1 MPDDQF
7 KNRLILVVDD
17 EERMV
22 RFIRLNLEHD
32 GFKVIEA
39 FNGTKAI
46 NQVRSNLPDLV
57 LLDIMMPD
65 MDGFEVLRIIRETS
79 NVPVIML
86 TAKGEEDDRV
96 RGLELGADD
105 YVTKP
110 FSPRELV
117 SRVRAVL
124 RRTET
129 TGVST
134 HGLIEVDE
142 RLKLDFERREIWVDG
157 ELVKLRPTEYR
168 LLYHLVQNAG
178 WVVTHDQILAKVW
191 GYEYRDEPHYVRLYI
206 NYLRK
211 KLEEDP
217 ANPKYILTERG
228 VGYRFVDFRRK
239 DFHRKPVIS
248 LTHELT
254 KKFFNLA
261 GDRFNRHQGQCPCI
275 YAANWQGGN
284 GYCKG

>member
-1 MPDDQF
+1 MSTDF
-7 KNRLILVVDD
+7 ERRRILVVDD

-32 GFKVIEA
+32 GFQVSEA
-39 FNGTKAI
+39 FNGKQAI
-46 NQVRSNLPDLV
+46 QRLRDINPDLI
-57 LLDIMMPD
+57 LLDVMMPD
-65 MDGFEVLRIIRETS
+65 LNGFEVLEMIREIS

-117 SRVRAVL
+117 SRAKAVL
-124 RRTET
+124 RRTESAS
-129 TGVST
+129 GSM

-142 RLKLDFERREIWVDG
+142 RLKIDFDRREVWLEGKI
-157 ELVKLRPTEYR
+157 VKLRPTEYR
-168 LLYHLVQNAG
+168 LLFHLVQSAG
-178 WVVTHDQILAKVW
+178 WVVSHDQLLAKVW

-206 NYLRK
+206 NYLRQ
-211 KLEEDP
+211 KLEKDP

-228 VGYRFVDFRRK
+228 VGYRFIDFRRQK
-239 DFHRKPVIS
+239 
-248 LTHELT
+248 E
-254 KKFFNLA
+254 
-261 GDRFNRHQGQCPCI
+261 
-275 YAANWQGGN
+275 
-284 GYCKG
+284 

>member
-1 MPDDQF
+1 MTD
-7 KNRLILVVDD
+7 NRLKDRRILVVDD

-32 GFKVIEA
+32 GFRVTEA
-39 FNGTKAI
+39 YNGTQAI
-46 NQVRSNLPDLV
+46 NKIRSNLPDLV

-65 MDGFEVLRIIRETS
+65 LDGFEVLRIIREVST
-79 NVPVIML
+79 VPVIML

-129 TGVST
+129 AGSAI
-134 HGLIEVDE
+134 HGLIEVDD
-142 RLKLDFERREIWVDG
+142 RLKLDFDRREIWVDG
-157 ELVKLRPTEYR
+157 KLVQLRPTEYR

-178 WVVTHDQILAKVW
+178 WVISHDQLLAKVW

-211 KLEEDP
+211 KLEVDP

-228 VGYRFVDFRRK
+228 VGYRFVDFRRQK
-239 DFHRKPVIS
+239 EEGTTP
-248 LTHELT
+248 
-254 KKFFNLA
+254 
-261 GDRFNRHQGQCPCI
+261 
-275 YAANWQGGN
+275 
-284 GYCKG
+284 

>member
-7 KNRLILVVDD
+7 KNRQIMVVDD

-32 GFKVIEA
+32 GFRVTEA
-39 FNGTKAI
+39 YRGAEAI
-46 NQVRSNLPDLV
+46 QKFRDTMPDVV
-57 LLDIMMPD
+57 LLDVMLPD
-65 MDGFEVLRIIRETS
+65 IDGFEVLKMIREITS
-79 NVPVIML
+79 VPVIML

-124 RRTET
+124 RRTEAA
-129 TGVST
+129 GVSG
-134 HGLIEVDE
+134 HELIEVDD
-142 RLKLDFERREIWVDG
+142 RLKLDFGRREIWLND

-178 WVVTHDQILAKVW
+178 WVQTYDQILSKVW
-191 GYEYRDEPHYVRLYI
+191 GYEYRDEPHYVRLYV
-206 NYLRK
+206 NYLRQK
-211 KLEEDP
+211 IEENP
-217 ANPKYILTERG
+217 SEPKYILTERG
-228 VGYRFVDFRRK
+228 IGYRFVDFRRS
-239 DFHRKPVIS
+239 RIS
-248 LTHELT
+248 
-254 KKFFNLA
+254 
-261 GDRFNRHQGQCPCI
+261 
-275 YAANWQGGN
+275 
-284 GYCKG
+284 